1 MVPYTEEELE
11 FITRTMKEQNK
22 KAEEVAK
29 KRGYTKDPRIEKA
42 NLK

>member
-1 MVPYTEEELE
+1 MIPYTQEELE

-22 KAEEVAK
+22 KAEEAAK
-29 KRGYTKDPRIEKA
+29 KRGYKINPRIEKA

>member
-1 MVPYTEEELE
+1 MIPYTKEEME

-22 KAEEVAK
+22 KAEEEVK
-29 KRGYTKDPRIEKA
+29 KRGYKKHPRIEKA